1 MTLWPLLALA
11 LAVLLAAVMVLAA
24 GAASGRRDKKRRAV
38 KGHRCAGD
46 GCWVCSPVWHLE
58 EHGYGSGVR
67 RRIRR
72 CPGKDCWV
80 CETWGGR

>member
-1 MTLWPLLALA
+1 MRLWPVLVLMLVALLVAGA
-11 LAVLLAAVMVLAA
+11 VLAA
-24 GAASGRRDKKRRAV
+24 GAASGRKDKRRRAA

-46 GCWVCSPVWHLE
+46 GCWVCSPVWHVE
-58 EHGYGSGVR
+58 QHGGR

-72 CPGKDCWV
+72 CPGQDCWV